1 MSLKSNVVGKMT
13 RVMQGQN
20 VNVVSR
26 LVPQPTLAF
35 SVHLTEHC
43 NLNCKACAHFAPLV
57 KNEGFT
63 DIGEFTKDME
73 RLSELSHGE
82 MRYIDLLGGEPLLHP
97 DIAAFLTVTRKCF
110 PVGAVRLITNG
121 LLLKK
126 MKQDFW
132 DAVAENRITIV
143 ISKYLE
149 TVDYDELIALIREK
163 ARGGYGA
170 YYIDY
175 TKGGFWS
182 RDLDTKGQNNPV
194 TSYLTCPMANNCHFL
209 SNGKMYTCVKPANI
223 HYFNEYFDEDIAVSE
238 HDGIDIHEAMSLDE
252 IMSFL
257 AKPIPFCRYCNFSAT
272 VWTQGGQ
279 KSAKEIEEWVAE

>member
-163 ARGGYGA
+163 ARGGVRSLLYRLYEGRFLVTGLG
-170 YYIDY
+170 YERTEQSCY
-175 TKGGFWS
+175 KLS
-182 RDLDTKGQNNPV
+182 DLSDGEQLSFPKQWENV
-194 TSYLTCPMANNCHFL
+194 YLCEA
-209 SNGKMYTCVKPANI
+209 G
-223 HYFNEYFDEDIAVSE
+223 EY
-238 HDGIDIHEAMSLDE
+238 SL
-252 IMSFL
+252 L
-257 AKPIPFCRYCNFSAT
+257 
-272 VWTQGGQ
+272 
-279 KSAKEIEEWVAE
+279 